1 MPDPETPRG
10 ASPSLRLAATAS
22 PEPAALAPPLEALL
36 ETLAP
41 AGIDRAGASQTL
53 QQRLGDACT
62 LALLAQGDTARG
74 AGRLIA
80 DSLQACVESLAR
92 SLADRP
98 DDATGR
104 LAILRTEGG
113 LRFGRV
119 LIAQGLV
126 APRRLEAALEAQKA
140 SGRRIGEEL
149 VAEGLITAREVAE
162 ALWLQHKLV
171 AAAHALFAAEAARIA
186 TTPRLVRSN

>member
-1 MPDPETPRG
+1 MPDPEPPRG
-10 ASPSLRLAATAS
+10 ASPSLRLATTAS
-22 PEPAALAPPLEALL
+22 PEPAALPPPLEALL
-36 ETLAP
+36 EMLAP

-53 QQRLGDACT
+53 LQRLGDART
-62 LALLAQGDTARG
+62 LALLAQSDTGRG

-119 LIAQGLV
+119 LLAQGLV

-149 VAEGLITAREVAE
+149 VAEGLIAAREVAE